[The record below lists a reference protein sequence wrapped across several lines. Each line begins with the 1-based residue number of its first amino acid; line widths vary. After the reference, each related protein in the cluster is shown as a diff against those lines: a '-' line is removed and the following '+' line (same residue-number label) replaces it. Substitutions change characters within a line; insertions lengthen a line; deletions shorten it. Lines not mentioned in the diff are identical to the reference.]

1 MLSKLQKLFSKS
13 NSKQELGKGG
23 SDSQDAAASSKA
35 KPQDRRFEHFY
46 SHKESSVGK
55 VAFSSLPKLKWFHLS
70 RRKNSISLRNWDKLS
85 TFWSCCGTQKVWTQ
99 ECKVLET
106 KQESRSLS
114 TVLDSTSTS
123 LNHFSTSSVFSS
135 TSNGSDVNDSIELDG
150 DAVNIILKR
159 MQEED
164 KSKQDENGD
173 ISFLSAISALCI
185 ATQHKRRNKLKL
197 LYTKDELTEAV
208 VVVMEKLPVHS
219 VPTSVLPC
227 CMVAIYN
234 LSKIKP
240 PLDPELESCVLRLA
254 MHGVFTMD
262 IGTGDATK
270 QVGSD
275 GPPIWMALKED
286 ALYKTTSATLEI
298 LLRSL
303 LAEDPTTKHLL
314 RILKHIHFWIHS
326 KYKVERIRAIKSSAA
341 LLRFAVLMPDF
352 DATCKL
358 PELGHHV
365 AELAICIGDPQ
376 AAVSRHAKESIFRLY
391 ELLLHQKGIR
401 MNNAKELWCRR
412 YQEEKK
418 MLSYINMMKVGEVFG
433 TFFNE
438 QQRRS
443 FLRTALLAIYSP
455 DLRVSEAG
463 ILLVYSVLG
472 NAEELMGVEEKE
484 VKKKIWHQLH
494 KFRVCNELPVA
505 VQSLSASKGGYVGP
519 ELLGFTGSPELA

>member
-1 MLSKLQKLFSKS
+1 MGVVVQALPSQDSLFAYDSKHMWPRFSPGVLSRRILPAYLLPLCFRLSKLQKLFSKS
-13 NSKQELGKGG
+13 NSKQDLGKGG
-23 SDSQDAAASSKA
+23 SDSQDAAASSNA

-46 SHKESSVGK
+46 SHKESSAGE

-70 RRKNSISLRNWDKLS
+70 RRKNSITLRNWDKLS
-85 TFWSCCGTQKVWTQ
+85 TFWSCCGTQKVWSQ
-99 ECKVLET
+99 ECKVLEP

-135 TSNGSDVNDSIELDG
+135 TSSGSDVHDSIELDG

-159 MQEED
+159 MEEED

-270 QVGSD
+270 Q
-275 GPPIWMALKED
+275 
-286 ALYKTTSATLEI
+286 ALYRTTSATLEI

-314 RILKHIHFWIHS
+314 RILKHIHFWIHA

-391 ELLLHQKGIR
+391 ELLLHQKG
-401 MNNAKELWCRR
+401 K
-412 YQEEKK
+412 
-418 MLSYINMMKVGEVFG
+418 
-433 TFFNE
+433 
-438 QQRRS
+438 
-443 FLRTALLAIYSP
+443 
-455 DLRVSEAG
+455 
-463 ILLVYSVLG
+463 
-472 NAEELMGVEEKE
+472 
-484 VKKKIWHQLH
+484 
-494 KFRVCNELPVA
+494 
-505 VQSLSASKGGYVGP
+505 
-519 ELLGFTGSPELA
+519 

>member
-1 MLSKLQKLFSKS
+1 MNMS
-13 NSKQELGKGG
+13 
-23 SDSQDAAASSKA
+23 
-35 KPQDRRFEHFY
+35 
-46 SHKESSVGK
+46 
-55 VAFSSLPKLKWFHLS
+55 
-70 RRKNSISLRNWDKLS
+70 
-85 TFWSCCGTQKVWTQ
+85 
-99 ECKVLET
+99 
-106 KQESRSLS
+106 
-114 TVLDSTSTS
+114 DSTSTS

-159 MQEED
+159 MEEED

-262 IGTGDATK
+262 IGTGGATK
-270 QVGSD
+270 Q
-275 GPPIWMALKED
+275 
-286 ALYKTTSATLEI
+286 ALYRTTSATLEI

-455 DLRVSEAG
+455 DRRVSEAG
-463 ILLVYSVLG
+463 ILLVYSILG
-472 NAEELMGVEEKE
+472 NAEELMDVEEKQ

-505 VQSLSASKGGYVGP
+505 VQSLSASKGDVLMEDLDDYVQ
-519 ELLGFTGSPELA
+519 L